1 MTSDYSIYR
10 ELVAAMM
17 RGEETLPSLPQL
29 TLQIRAALL
38 RPETSQTEL
47 EHLISRDPGL
57 AALLVKHAG
66 GALYRRARPAKT
78 LREAIDLLGLR
89 QVGSITLAHSLKS
102 LCAPRSAAY
111 KLLYLDAWRN
121 QVLKASTC
129 AVLARE
135 LGGVVPE
142 QALLAS
148 LLSGVGSLVL
158 LSAFM
163 EDREPVSLEH
173 YRALCEEY
181 GQKLGVLLLKRW
193 DLEPAYIDVVR
204 QAGDWQLDA
213 GPRLQAIDLVNL
225 ALYHATLQRE
235 PNRSLPPLTELPAW
249 RKLPSPENQLDDR
262 GRLALIDQQREQ
274 IQSLARSFGG

>member
-10 ELVAAMM
+10 DLVAAMM
-17 RGEETLPSLPQL
+17 RGEVTLPSLPQL
-29 TLQIRAALL
+29 TLQIRAALA
-38 RPETSQTEL
+38 RPETTQTEL

-57 AALLVKHAG
+57 AALLIKHAG
-66 GALYRRARPAKT
+66 GALYRRAQPAKSV
-78 LREAIDLLGLR
+78 REAIDLLGLR
-89 QVGSITLAHSLKS
+89 QVGNITLAHSLQS
-102 LCAPRSAAY
+102 LCAPRSPAY

-148 LLSGVGSLVL
+148 LLSDVGNLVL
-158 LSAFM
+158 LSAFI
-163 EDREPVSLEH
+163 EEREPVSLEH
-173 YRALCEEY
+173 YRKLCAEF
-181 GQKLGVLLLKRW
+181 GRAQGILLLKRW
-193 DLEPAYIDVVR
+193 DLEALYIDVVR
-204 QAGDWQLDA
+204 QAGDWQLDT

-225 ALYHATLQRE
+225 ARYHATLQRE
-235 PNRSLPPLTELPAW
+235 PQRPLPPLSELPAW
-249 RKLPSPENQLDDR
+249 RKLPSPENQLDER
-262 GRLALIDQQREQ
+262 GRLVLIEQCREQ